1 MIAKH
6 NQKGGNDS
14 TNIQAEN
21 MTITLGIDEKRARE
35 IYHEMNLQVRKDYS
49 LEALDIANKRITEFE
64 NKLMP
69 KMEEVDGAL
78 EAFTDPSFQL
88 LLVEAQKTAASTER
102 PADYE
107 LLSELLIH
115 RFKKGANRFTRA
127 GISRAVEIVDEIDD
141 DALLGLTVLHAVSN
155 FMPVSGDIHNGLNV
169 LNNLFGKLF
178 YGNLLER
185 EKVVIKD
192 GEEIELKPGD
202 WDQEEYYFLLKE
214 HNHPHFG
221 KSIFLVLQSGIKS
234 AIIDSVYK
242 RKLKALE
249 DKVRETSTESIN
261 FNIKIYNF
269 MNVVQ
274 KYGQKQLKKI
284 EIFYNQNSNFSTKAK
299 IEEKL
304 NNVFLEYK
312 LEVSKFSHKFK
323 SIFDIFNEID
333 FEDVSEINYEIET
346 RKGSKQKLKWSKEEN
361 LLNLQARADITDKIE
376 KTDKNFESIY
386 TIFEETFKEVVG
398 E

>member
-1 MIAKH
+1 MGFNIAFYRIVATKNG
-6 NQKGGNDS
+6 NQISSDHKLKSLVGEITIFQSIKKMFLDEWVVKRQEQQEIKKS
-14 TNIQAEN
+14 EEKYIKYKYEN
-21 MTITLGIDEKRARE
+21 
-35 IYHEMNLQVRKDYS
+35 
-49 LEALDIANKRITEFE
+49 
-64 NKLMP
+64 
-69 KMEEVDGAL
+69 
-78 EAFTDPSFQL
+78 
-88 LLVEAQKTAASTER
+88 VELFGES
-102 PADYE
+102 
-107 LLSELLIH
+107 S
-115 RFKKGANRFTRA
+115 
-127 GISRAVEIVDEIDD
+127 
-141 DALLGLTVLHAVSN
+141 
-155 FMPVSGDIHNGLNV
+155 
-169 LNNLFGKLF
+169 LFGKLF